1 MSYLPSL
8 PEDAVLTDVFR
19 AYPEAVG
26 PLIDYHRIVL
36 RGPSVFTLAERE
48 LIAAYVSG
56 LNACRYCHGV
66 HGATA
71 VAFGLP
77 EERLTALLTD
87 LDTAPVEDRWK
98 VLLRYLRTLTL
109 TPARLSKADA
119 DAVLAAGW
127 DEKALYDAVSVC
139 ALFNFMN
146 RLVEGLGI
154 TADQPYFAAAARR
167 FVEDPDYAGY
177 GNAVTPPAGGAP
189 RAAPPRPAV

>member
-8 PEDAVLTDVFR
+8 PDDAVLMDVFR
-19 AYPEAVG
+19 AYPAAVA
-26 PLIDYHRIVL
+26 PLIEYHKIVL
-36 RGPSVFTLAERE
+36 RGPSGFSVAERE

-71 VAFGLP
+71 EAFGIP
-77 EERLTALLTD
+77 EGRLSALLTD

-109 TPARLSKADA
+109 TPSRLTRADA

-127 DEKALYDAVSVC
+127 DEQALYDAVSVC

-146 RLVEGLGI
+146 RFVEGLGI
-154 TADQPYFAAAARR
+154 SADQAYFAAAAQR
-167 FVEDPDYAGY
+167 FVADADYTGYRDAVAPDS
-177 GNAVTPPAGGAP
+177 PAS
-189 RAAPPRPAV
+189 

>member
-8 PEDAVLTDVFR
+8 PDNAVLTDVFR
-19 AYPEAVG
+19 AFPEAVA

-56 LNACRYCHGV
+56 LNACQYCHGV

-71 VAFGLP
+71 EAFGLP
-77 EERLTALLTD
+77 EGRLTALLTD
-87 LDTAPVEDRWK
+87 LDTAPVEERWK
-98 VLLRYLRTLTL
+98 VLLRYVRMLTL
-109 TPARLSKADA
+109 TPSRLTKADA

-146 RLVEGLGI
+146 RFVEGLGI
-154 TADQPYFAAAARR
+154 TADQTYFAAAAQR
-167 FVEDPDYAGY
+167 FVNDVDYTSY
-177 GNAVTPPAGGAP
+177 RNTVT
-189 RAAPPRPAV
+189 